1 MAADRGFDD
10 PERGPVLAALLAV
23 DTSRQAHMKTA
34 QAVQALAAL
43 AQDTRLAIY
52 RLLVQRGPAGL
63 AAGVIAER
71 LGLAGATLSFHLK
84 ELTHAGMIVPRQEGR
99 FVYYSANY
107 GQMNALLGYLSENC
121 CQGEGCVTVAPPK
134 AQRKRA

>member
-1 MAADRGFDD
+1 
-10 PERGPVLAALLAV
+10 
-23 DTSRQAHMKTA
+23 MKTA

-52 RLLVQRGPAGL
+52 RLLVQRGPGGL

-84 ELTHAGMIVPRQEGR
+84 ELTHAGMIEPRQDGR

-107 GQMNALLGYLSENC
+107 AQMNALLGYLSENC
-121 CQGEGCVTVAPPK
+121 CQGEGCVPVAAPK
-134 AQRKRA
+134 SLRKRA